1 LPLARA
7 CQPEVPVHQAMPL
20 PPSAPEQSDVSQS
33 HRFEPVGPLSNDR
46 ACGPA
51 HRTLGSP
58 PPHYRH
64 TPAPLRAPSPPPP
77 RSRIVS
83 AESPSSQRTIPLS
96 AAKVNGLPLPLP
108 DSVFFICLKSATSL
122 TATFFIRSNVTG
134 GVWNV
139 RESRISCFGRA
150 SFLAHS

>member
-1 LPLARA
+1 LVGP
-7 CQPEVPVHQAMPL
+7 CQPEVRVPGATPL
-20 PPSAPEQSDVSQS
+20 PPSGPEQSDVSQS
-33 HRFEPVGPLSNDR
+33 HRFEPVGPLSSDK
-46 ACGPA
+46 ACVPV

-96 AAKVNGLPLPLP
+96 AAKVNGMPLQMP
-108 DSVFFICLKSATSL
+108 DSVFFICHKSATSL